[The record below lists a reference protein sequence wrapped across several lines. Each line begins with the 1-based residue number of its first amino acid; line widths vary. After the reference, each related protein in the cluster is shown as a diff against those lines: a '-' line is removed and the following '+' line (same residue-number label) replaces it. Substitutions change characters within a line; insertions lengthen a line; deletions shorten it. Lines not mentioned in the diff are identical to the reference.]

1 MKKKLLAL
9 TAALLIVFTQG
20 AFAQDTLWKALCA
33 ENITVAAV
41 EGEAL
46 FAADDSG
53 ARAAE
58 DAALCLCFTAEAGEA
73 LAFEYLAPA
82 DAREG
87 VLTVTLNG
95 AEKTLVGC
103 GEWAQARLTLAET
116 GEQEAIV
123 RWRRGEGG
131 AGEAALRGASV
142 GQTAQAA
149 GEATYRVV
157 VTDSA
162 GKAVPGAML
171 QMCDDATCLVLTTD
185 ETGAAA
191 HTGAP
196 YPYEI
201 HVLRA
206 PQGYAKPAA
215 TLLMPVGGGE
225 AVIVLESEAGEG
237 K

>member
-46 FAADDSG
+46 FTADDSG

-58 DAALCLCFTAEAGEA
+58 DAALCLRFTAEAGEA
-73 LAFEYLAPA
+73 FAFEYLAPA
-82 DAREG
+82 DACEG